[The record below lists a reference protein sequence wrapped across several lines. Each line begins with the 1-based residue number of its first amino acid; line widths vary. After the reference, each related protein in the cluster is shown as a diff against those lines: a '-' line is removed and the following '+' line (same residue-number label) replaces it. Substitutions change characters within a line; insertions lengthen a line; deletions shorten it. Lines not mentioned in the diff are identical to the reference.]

1 MPINTLRYGI
11 MGGTFDPIHIGHLV
25 VADEIREKFNLDK
38 VIFIPT
44 GNPPHK
50 DSHKVTESK
59 HRYEM
64 VLLATSDNSYF
75 EASSIEIDR
84 EGITYTI
91 DTIIALKEKY
101 NSDIEFYFITGADA
115 ILELSTWKMVDKLLS
130 ICKFIAATRP
140 GFDITKL
147 EVNNKELTEKYRN
160 NIFTT
165 TVPLLDISSTDIR
178 RRVIEGRTIKYLL
191 PKSVED
197 YIMENKI
204 YRE

>member
-1 MPINTLRYGI
+1 
-11 MGGTFDPIHIGHLV
+11 

-91 DTIIALKEKY
+91 DTIFALKEKY

-147 EVNNKELTEKYRN
+147 EVNTKELTEEYRK

-165 TVPLLDISSTDIR
+165 TVPSLDISSTDIR
-178 RRVIEGRTIKYLL
+178 RRVMEGRTIKYLL

>member
-1 MPINTLRYGI
+1 
-11 MGGTFDPIHIGHLV
+11 
-25 VADEIREKFNLDK
+25 
-38 VIFIPT
+38 
-44 GNPPHK
+44 
-50 DSHKVTESK
+50 
-59 HRYEM
+59 
-64 VLLATSDNSYF
+64 
-75 EASSIEIDR
+75 
-84 EGITYTI
+84 
-91 DTIIALKEKY
+91 
-101 NSDIEFYFITGADA
+101 
-115 ILELSTWKMVDKLLS
+115 MVDKLLS